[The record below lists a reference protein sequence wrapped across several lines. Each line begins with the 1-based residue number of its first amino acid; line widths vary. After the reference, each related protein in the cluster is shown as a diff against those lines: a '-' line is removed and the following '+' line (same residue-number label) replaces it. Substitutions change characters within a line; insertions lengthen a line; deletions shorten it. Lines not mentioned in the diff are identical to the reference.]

1 MERADVNP
9 IWSIV
14 TEMQFKRGSPETPNG
29 PLYIKHSIS
38 KVHVEFL
45 GPNGLVKSD
54 KVRLA
59 LYGMKPGAEYEIR
72 THVAEEIYIIP
83 AGNVD

>member
-1 MERADVNP
+1 
-9 IWSIV
+9 
-14 TEMQFKRGSPETPNG
+14 MQFKWGSPETPNG
-29 PLYIKHSIS
+29 PLYIEHSIS

-45 GPNGLVKSD
+45 WPNGLVKSD

-72 THVAEEIYIIP
+72 THAAEEIYITL
-83 AGNVD
+83 AGDVG